1 MSTRAL
7 KKLQRRQQ
15 EVAIESSDSSDSESE
30 SDEDI
35 TRSNPQKN
43 VLNPFD
49 ILNAQTGKTDSIEE
63 SDASEPENAVNL
75 ENEEDTKNS
84 EPQKKV
90 NKKKQQKKKKKPE
103 TADKNIKD
111 VETPRKDIA
120 DDELKEI
127 DEAIAELKLK
137 YGDES
142 KRSKEGAAAAI
153 EVPNESK
160 LKNEL
165 ASLLSVNT
173 SFLNPDLEIR
183 KIFGRI
189 VEKRSVNSRRSN
201 VRRRRYVL
209 VQPQEG
215 WPVLAR
221 SGLNMRLIE
230 QTPDGVC
237 FFEFTQSRAYQEV
250 QETFEFYVQIYDP
263 NNLFMLLRSH
273 PFHIDTLLQVAE
285 IIDQQGD
292 HELPVDLISRALFAF
307 DSALHPKFNLAT
319 GTARLPFLFPTNRRL
334 YLCIWRYMQ
343 SLQSRG
349 CWRTVFEF
357 CKVLLQLDPS
367 DPYAICSCI
376 DTYAIRRG
384 EFGWVVN
391 FANYLENT
399 NQITKLPNFF
409 YSSALAMYKMYG
421 DTEETRLTMLAAI
434 ERAPYMLGKL
444 FESVR
449 LPANELIIPEPQ
461 DPVQELNSELYA
473 MRSRDNWASPDVLS
487 FLQSILKNEKF
498 TLNAVQ
504 GQYSDITE
512 NLARHLILLNE
523 RTLQRFLPK
532 RILQRTIVSFDP
544 LPPDSYTDEPQ
555 VFGRDTSR
563 RLANYLSNTLFRN
576 QGENGTDANN
586 VQEANQDPNHPVHQE
601 LMQRLEEDLGDSS
614 SPQRRTFMSNLR
626 SFIANL
632 FVATDEEGTEQNDE
646 EYDAGELLEESD
658 YHDAIDE

>member
-7 KKLQRRQQ
+7 RKLQRRQQ
-15 EVAIESSDSSDSESE
+15 EVTFESSDSESD
-30 SDEDI
+30 SDNDVS
-35 TRSNPQKN
+35 RPNPRKN

-49 ILNAQTGKTDSIEE
+49 ILNAQTGKTDTNLE
-63 SDASEPENAVNL
+63 SDASES
-75 ENEEDTKNS
+75 ENEVEKEKDAKNHYANA

-90 NKKKQQKKKKKPE
+90 KKKKQQKKKKSE
-103 TADKNIKD
+103 STAKNITEQENPKD
-111 VETPRKDIA
+111 DNTV
-120 DDELKEI
+120 DELKEI
-127 DEAIAELKLK
+127 DEAVAELKLK
-137 YGDES
+137 YGDET
-142 KRSKEGAAAAI
+142 KRTTERAPTATEI
-153 EVPNESK
+153 PNETK
-160 LKNEL
+160 LNNEL
-165 ASLLSVNT
+165 AKLLSVNI

-189 VEKRSVNSRRSN
+189 VEKRPVNAGRSN
-201 VRRRRYVL
+201 VRRRKYVL

-221 SGLNMRLIE
+221 SGLSMRLIE
-230 QTPDGVC
+230 QTPDGLC
-237 FFEFTQSRAYQEV
+237 FFELTQSRAYQEV

-292 HELPVDLISRALFAF
+292 HELPVDLIARALFAF

-319 GTARLPFLFPTNRRL
+319 GNARLPFLFPTNRRL

-367 DPYAICSCI
+367 DPYAIGTCI

-384 EFGWVVN
+384 EFGWVVY

-399 NQITKLPNFF
+399 NQITKFPNFF

-421 DTEETRLTMLAAI
+421 DTEETRITILAAI
-434 ERAPYMLGKL
+434 ERAPFMLGKL
-444 FESVR
+444 LESVR
-449 LPANELIIPEPQ
+449 LPLNQLTIPEPK

-473 MRSRDNWASPDVLS
+473 MRAHDNWASPDVLT
-487 FLQSILKNEKF
+487 FLQTILKTEKF

-523 RTLQRFLPK
+523 RTLQRFLPQ

-576 QGENGTDANN
+576 QGENDDDTNN

-601 LMQRLEEDLGDSS
+601 LMRRLEEDLGDSS

-632 FVATDEEGTEQNDE
+632 FVATDEEAAEQNNE
-646 EYDAGELLEESD
+646 ESDASELLEESD